1 MIFAMETLT
10 DFISN
15 HIKPIVMEAKKNSRA
30 SLENKRTLFFE
41 IGLIAALAVVLT
53 SFEWNSATKEV
64 ASISAGGISLIDD
77 ETVPIT
83 QQETPPPP
91 ETIKEPVITEDLQI
105 VENDVKIDTQFLSPD
120 DNTEPIKIV
129 PYVEPSNKEEEE
141 EVEEFIPFS
150 IVEDKPAFRG
160 GDANTFTKW
169 VYDNIVYPE
178 LAIENGIQGR
188 VTVQFTI
195 DKDGSVKDVHVL
207 RGADSTLDK
216 EAVRVISKS
225 PKWSPGKQRGKA
237 VKVKYTFPIIFK
249 LN

>member
-1 MIFAMETLT
+1 
-10 DFISN
+10 
-15 HIKPIVMEAKKNSRA
+15 MEAKKNSRA

-91 ETIKEPVITEDLQI
+91 ENIKEPVISEDLQI
-105 VENDVKIDTQFLSPD
+105 VENDIKVDTQFLSPD

-129 PYVEPSNKEEEE
+129 PYVEPSNKTEEE
-141 EVEEFIPFS
+141 EVEEFIPFA
-150 IVEDKPAFRG
+150 IVEDKPTFQG

-169 VYDNIVYPE
+169 VYSNIVYPE

-195 DKDGSVKDVHVL
+195 DKDGSVKDVRVL

-216 EAVRVISKS
+216 EAVRVISNS

-237 VKVKYTFPIIFK
+237 VKVKYTFPIIFQMR
-249 LN
+249 

>member
-1 MIFAMETLT
+1 
-10 DFISN
+10 
-15 HIKPIVMEAKKNSRA
+15 MEAKKNSRA

-91 ETIKEPVITEDLQI
+91 ENIKEPVISEDLQI
-105 VENDVKIDTQFLSPD
+105 VENDIKVDTQFLSPD

-129 PYVEPSNKEEEE
+129 PYVEPSNKTEEE
-141 EVEEFIPFS
+141 EVEEFIPFA
-150 IVEDKPAFRG
+150 IVEDKPTFQG

-169 VYDNIVYPE
+169 VYSNIVYPE
-178 LAIENGIQGR
+178 LAIETGIQGR

-195 DKDGSVKDVHVL
+195 DKDGSVKDVRVL

-216 EAVRVISKS
+216 EAVRVISNS

-237 VKVKYTFPIIFK
+237 VKVKYTFPIIFQMR
-249 LN
+249 

>member
-1 MIFAMETLT
+1 
-10 DFISN
+10 
-15 HIKPIVMEAKKNSRA
+15 MEAKKNSRA

-53 SFEWNSATKEV
+53 SFEWNSSTKEV

-91 ETIKEPVITEDLQI
+91 ENIKEPVISEDLQI
-105 VENDVKIDTQFLSPD
+105 VENDIKVDTQFLSPD

-129 PYVEPSNKEEEE
+129 PYVEPSNKTEEE
-141 EVEEFIPFS
+141 EVEEFIPFA
-150 IVEDKPAFRG
+150 IVEDKPTFQG

-169 VYDNIVYPE
+169 VYSNIVYPE

-195 DKDGSVKDVHVL
+195 DKDGSVKDVRVL

-216 EAVRVISKS
+216 EAVRVISNS

-237 VKVKYTFPIIFK
+237 VKVKYTFPIIFQMR
-249 LN
+249 

>member
-1 MIFAMETLT
+1 
-10 DFISN
+10 
-15 HIKPIVMEAKKNSRA
+15 MEAKKNSRA

-64 ASISAGGISLIDD
+64 ASISAGRISLIDD
-77 ETVPIT
+77 ETIPIT

-91 ETIKEPVITEDLQI
+91 ENIKEPVISEDLQI
-105 VENDVKIDTQFLSPD
+105 VENDIKVDTQFLSPD

-150 IVEDKPAFRG
+150 IVEDKPTFQG

-169 VYDNIVYPE
+169 VYSNIVYPE

-195 DKDGSVKDVHVL
+195 DKDGSVKDVRVL

-216 EAVRVISKS
+216 EAVRVISNS

-237 VKVKYTFPIIFK
+237 VKVKYTFPIIFQMR
-249 LN
+249 

>member
-1 MIFAMETLT
+1 
-10 DFISN
+10 
-15 HIKPIVMEAKKNSRA
+15 MEAKKNSRA

-64 ASISAGGISLIDD
+64 ASISAGRISLIDD
-77 ETVPIT
+77 ETIPIT

-91 ETIKEPVITEDLQI
+91 ENIKEPVISEDLQI
-105 VENDVKIDTQFLSPD
+105 VENDVKINTEFISPD

-129 PYVEPSNKEEEE
+129 PYIEQSNKTEEE
-141 EVEEFIPFS
+141 EVEEFIPFA
-150 IVEDKPAFRG
+150 IVEDKPTFQG
-160 GDANTFTKW
+160 GDANEFTKW
-169 VYDNIVYPE
+169 VYNNIVYPE

-195 DKDGSVKDVHVL
+195 DKDGSVKDVQVL

-225 PKWSPGKQRGKA
+225 PRWSPGKQRGKA
-237 VKVKYTFPIIFK
+237 VKVKYTFPIIFQMR
-249 LN
+249 

>member
-1 MIFAMETLT
+1 
-10 DFISN
+10 
-15 HIKPIVMEAKKNSRA
+15 MEAKKNSRA

-64 ASISAGGISLIDD
+64 ASISAGRISLIDD
-77 ETVPIT
+77 ETIPIT

-91 ETIKEPVITEDLQI
+91 ENIKEPVISEDIQI
-105 VENDVKIDTQFLSPD
+105 VENDVKINTEFFSPD
-120 DNTEPIKIV
+120 DNNEPIKIV
-129 PYVEPSNKEEEE
+129 PYIEQSNKTEDE
-141 EVEEFIPFS
+141 EVEEFIPFA
-150 IVEDKPAFRG
+150 IVEDKPTFQG

-169 VYDNIVYPE
+169 VYGNIVYPE

-195 DKDGSVKDVHVL
+195 DKDGSVKDVQVL

-237 VKVKYTFPIIFK
+237 VKVKYTFPIIFQMR
-249 LN
+249 

>member
-1 MIFAMETLT
+1 
-10 DFISN
+10 
-15 HIKPIVMEAKKNSRA
+15 MEAKKNSRA
-30 SLENKRTLFFE
+30 SRENKRTLFFE

-91 ETIKEPVITEDLQI
+91 ESIKEPVISEDLQI
-105 VENDVKIDTQFLSPD
+105 VENDIKVDTQFLSPD

-150 IVEDKPAFRG
+150 IVEDKPTFQG

-169 VYDNIVYPE
+169 VYSNIVYPE

-195 DKDGSVKDVHVL
+195 DKDGSVKDVRVL

-216 EAVRVISKS
+216 EAVRVISNS

-237 VKVKYTFPIIFK
+237 VKVKYTFPIIFQMR
-249 LN
+249 

>member
-1 MIFAMETLT
+1 
-10 DFISN
+10 
-15 HIKPIVMEAKKNSRA
+15 MEAKKNSRA
-30 SLENKRTLFFE
+30 SLENKRTMFFE

-91 ETIKEPVITEDLQI
+91 ETIKEPVMTEDLQI
-105 VENDVKIDTQFLSPD
+105 VENDIKVDTQFFSQD

-129 PYVEPSNKEEEE
+129 PYVEQSNKTEEE
-141 EVEEFIPFS
+141 EVEEYIPFS
-150 IVEDKPAFRG
+150 IVEDKPTFQG

-169 VYDNIVYPE
+169 VYGNIVYPE

-188 VTVQFTI
+188 VTVEFTI
-195 DKDGSVKDVHVL
+195 DRDGSVKDVRVL

-216 EAVRVISKS
+216 EAVRVISQS

>member
-1 MIFAMETLT
+1 
-10 DFISN
+10 
-15 HIKPIVMEAKKNSRA
+15 MEAKKNSRV
-30 SLENKRTLFFE
+30 SLENKRTMFFE

-91 ETIKEPVITEDLQI
+91 ESIKEPVISEDLQI
-105 VENDVKIDTQFLSPD
+105 VENDIKVDTQFLSPD

-150 IVEDKPAFRG
+150 IVEDKPTFQG

-169 VYDNIVYPE
+169 VYSNIVYPE

-188 VTVQFTI
+188 VIVQFTI
-195 DKDGSVKDVHVL
+195 DKDGSVKDVRVL

-216 EAVRVISKS
+216 EAVRVISNS

-237 VKVKYTFPIIFK
+237 VKVKYTFPIIFQMR
-249 LN
+249 

>member
-1 MIFAMETLT
+1 
-10 DFISN
+10 
-15 HIKPIVMEAKKNSRA
+15 MEAKKNSRA
-30 SLENKRTLFFE
+30 SLENKRTMFFE

-91 ETIKEPVITEDLQI
+91 ETIKEPVMTEDLQI
-105 VENDVKIDTQFLSPD
+105 VENDIKVDTQFFSQD

-129 PYVEPSNKEEEE
+129 PYVEQSNKTEEE
-141 EVEEFIPFS
+141 EVEEYIPVS
-150 IVEDKPAFRG
+150 IVEDKPTFQG

-169 VYDNIVYPE
+169 VYGNIVYPE

-188 VTVQFTI
+188 VTVEFTI
-195 DKDGSVKDVHVL
+195 DRDGSVKDVRVL

-216 EAVRVISKS
+216 EAVRIISQS